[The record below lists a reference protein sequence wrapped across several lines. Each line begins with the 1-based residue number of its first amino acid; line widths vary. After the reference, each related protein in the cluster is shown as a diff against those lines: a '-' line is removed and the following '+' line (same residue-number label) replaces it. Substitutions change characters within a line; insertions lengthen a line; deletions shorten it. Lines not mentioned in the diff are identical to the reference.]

1 MFELGFLFLA
11 GMTFLAAKNRVLPG
25 LLAVAGD
32 EDMKIAG
39 DSFRPA
45 PSDAGEVEAKV
56 YLEQKSSGNV
66 EKARGLG
73 RQFALALRERVAESL
88 NDPAFKGEAATQE
101 HHKAVLYSYVINRVI
116 ADLSPN
122 SILAQTA
129 LNVFYDDLE
138 DETPVLADHVRD
150 MAAYSLYILCER
162 SETCVDDEIGRIYA
176 RLCGEENSLERIEE
190 GNRCYREFYH
200 LCSRLHQQTDYVQA

>member
-1 MFELGFLFLA
+1 MLELGLFFLA
-11 GMTFLAAKNRVLPG
+11 GMTLLAASNRALPC
-25 LLAVAGD
+25 LLAMAGD

-39 DSFRPA
+39 DSFKPA
-45 PSDAGEVEAKV
+45 PPDAGEAEAKA

-66 EKARGLG
+66 EKARRLG
-73 RQFALALRERVAESL
+73 SRFALALRERVSENL
-88 NDPAFKGEAATQE
+88 NDPNFQGELAVRE
-101 HHKAVLYSYVINRVI
+101 HHKAVLYSYVVNRVI

-129 LNVFYDDLE
+129 LNVFYADLE
-138 DETPVLADHVRD
+138 AETPVLAEHVRD

-176 RLCGEENSLERIEE
+176 RLCGEEDNPRRVEE

-200 LCSRLHQQTDYVQA
+200 LCSLLHQQTEYV

>member
-1 MFELGFLFLA
+1 MFELGLLCLV
-11 GMTFLAAKNRVLPG
+11 GMTLLAAKNNALPG
-25 LLAVAGD
+25 LFAMAGD

-39 DSFRPA
+39 DSFKPA
-45 PSDAGEVEAKV
+45 PSDGGEAEAKV

-66 EKARGLG
+66 EKARSLG

-88 NDPAFKGEAATQE
+88 NDPAFQGELAVRE

-129 LNVFYDDLE
+129 LNVFYADLE
-138 DETPVLADHVRD
+138 QETPILADHVRD

-176 RLCGEENSLERIEE
+176 RLCGEENSPERMEE
-190 GNRCYREFYH
+190 GNRCYREFYN
-200 LCSRLHQQTDYVQA
+200 LCSRLHQQTEYVSL

>member
-1 MFELGFLFLA
+1 
-11 GMTFLAAKNRVLPG
+11 MTLLAASNRALPC
-25 LLAVAGD
+25 LLAMAGD

-39 DSFRPA
+39 DSFKPA
-45 PSDAGEVEAKV
+45 PPDAGEAEAKA

-66 EKARGLG
+66 EKARRLG
-73 RQFALALRERVAESL
+73 SRFALALRERVSENL
-88 NDPAFKGEAATQE
+88 NDPNFQGELAVRE
-101 HHKAVLYSYVINRVI
+101 HHKAVLYSYVVNRVI

-129 LNVFYDDLE
+129 LNVFYADLE
-138 DETPVLADHVRD
+138 AETPVLAEHVRD

-176 RLCGEENSLERIEE
+176 RLCGEEDNPRRVEE

-200 LCSRLHQQTDYVQA
+200 LCSLLHQQTEYV